1 MGGYAT
7 WARRTLPT
15 RVQAFGSDGNDGDRS
30 SLRGGRACS
39 PLLCQ
44 SVAGSFGHETYR
56 TTACGY
62 ARRAGHGARGGPRD
76 EMSIRP
82 VEGEPWAEVRYTE
95 YTGRAA
101 NAPKHNAWARAMSD
115 VRLLRWLLP
124 PKGRSVMAAPE
135 AQGGGRA
142 ARDAHGPRRWADG
155 ASIKRG
161 RCSPRPMLGR

>member
-1 MGGYAT
+1 MMVIGAHCEAAGPVLRCCANQ
-7 WARRTLPT
+7 WRARSVTKRIARPRADM
-15 RVQAFGSDGNDGDRS
+15 RVAQGTEREA
-30 SLRGGRACS
+30 
-39 PLLCQ
+39 
-44 SVAGSFGHETYR
+44 
-56 TTACGY
+56 
-62 ARRAGHGARGGPRD
+62 D

-124 PKGRSVMAAPE
+124 PKGRSVMAAPK

>member
-1 MGGYAT
+1 M
-7 WARRTLPT
+7 
-15 RVQAFGSDGNDGDRS
+15 
-30 SLRGGRACS
+30 RGGRACS

-56 TTACGY
+56 TTACGDMRV
-62 ARRAGHGARGGPRD
+62 AQGTEREAD

-82 VEGEPWAEVRYTE
+82 VEREPWAEVRYTV
-95 YTGRAA
+95 YTGRTA
-101 NAPKHNAWARAMSD
+101 NAPKRNASHERPAPAE
-115 VRLLRWLLP
+115 V
-124 PKGRSVMAAPE
+124 AAAAQRQVGDGGTE

-142 ARDAHGPRRWADG
+142 ARDAHGPRRWEDG